1 MESEF
6 DFKKYVDWNVYA
18 VTSIRGKYGF
28 RIVLKFSDGT
38 TSTQQKSGYRTKKEA
53 GQARDT
59 AIAQL
64 YAGTY
69 VAYGKVKVA
78 EYMTHWLE
86 EVMRKRITSDSY
98 HGYRN
103 VVNNYIIPQIGK
115 KYMETVNRGSVQSL
129 YKYAAERSVSVAP
142 LVKTVMMTSMEYAK
156 SKNIISINPAE
167 GVKMPKTV
175 KKKKYREREI
185 DVTKTLNE
193 EQVEKLIEASRN
205 TPIYLHILFAV
216 MMGLRRGEING
227 LKYSDVDYI
236 HRKLHVQRQLGKKPN
251 TEKEDVPPK
260 MLTKQEIKLK
270 TKSSYRELDIPDIVF
285 EAILEQR
292 KIYEKNRRR
301 RKKEFRDLDYICCS
315 SYGNPRSKS
324 FHYSYYKKLLAE
336 QGLPDIRFH
345 DLRSTYATILMKN
358 NFNLKGISNLLGHAK
373 EIISADVYG
382 DTKEIIADC
391 LDVLQPFIEEVLPD
405 TKKSKHYD
413 FSDVTIMND
422 IIRQLLPVA

>member
-1 MESEF
+1 M
-6 DFKKYVDWNVYA
+6 
-18 VTSIRGKYGF
+18 
-28 RIVLKFSDGT
+28 
-38 TSTQQKSGYRTKKEA
+38 
-53 GQARDT
+53 
-59 AIAQL
+59 
-64 YAGTY
+64 
-69 VAYGKVKVA
+69 
-78 EYMTHWLE
+78 
-86 EVMRKRITSDSY
+86 
-98 HGYRN
+98 
-103 VVNNYIIPQIGK
+103 
-115 KYMETVNRGSVQSL
+115 
-129 YKYAAERSVSVAP
+129 
-142 LVKTVMMTSMEYAK
+142 
-156 SKNIISINPAE
+156 
-167 GVKMPKTV
+167 
-175 KKKKYREREI
+175 
-185 DVTKTLNE
+185 
-193 EQVEKLIEASRN
+193 
-205 TPIYLHILFAV
+205 
-216 MMGLRRGEING
+216 
-227 LKYSDVDYI
+227 
-236 HRKLHVQRQLGKKPN
+236 QRQLGKKPN

-260 MLTKQEIKLK
+260 MLTKQEIKMK

-358 NFNLKGISNLLGHAK
+358 NFNLKGISNLLEHAK

-382 DTKEIIADC
+382 NTKEIIADC